1 MENEPRPDL
10 RNTWKNQS
18 VEPVRVSLDDIRR
31 KARALQRTV
40 LRRNLLEYAAG
51 VFVVA
56 AFGYYI
62 VIFPA
67 TLARIGSVLIIAAT
81 FLVLFTLH
89 RRGSSRTLVEDAG
102 MNTCLSF
109 HRRELERQRDL
120 LRGVWNWYLLP
131 FVPGIVIFH
140 LGLFRFGVQRPGGHE
155 HAARFAA
162 GIGLSLLVCLAV
174 FAAIGALNRCGA
186 HKLQS
191 EIEDLD
197 ALGRD
202 S

>member
-1 MENEPRPDL
+1 MKNRPRPDL
-10 RNTWKNQS
+10 RDTWKNQP
-18 VEPVRVSLDDIRR
+18 VEPVRISLDDIRR
-31 KARALQRTV
+31 KARTLQRRV
-40 LRRNLLEYAAG
+40 LRRNFIEYAAG
-51 VFVVA
+51 VLVVA

-62 VIFPA
+62 VMFPA
-67 TLARIGSVLIIAAT
+67 ALARIGSVLIIAAT
-81 FLVLFTLH
+81 FQVLFTLH
-89 RRGSSRTLVEDAG
+89 RRGSSRTLMEDAG

-109 HRRELERQRDL
+109 HRQELERQRDL

-140 LGLFRFGVQRPGGHE
+140 LGLFQFGMQRPGSHE

-162 GIGLSLLVCLAV
+162 GIGMSLLLCLAL
-174 FAAIGALNRCGA
+174 FAAVGALNTWVA
-186 HKLQS
+186 HRLQG

-197 ALGRD
+197 ACGRE